1 MKILILSTNADE
13 AGAPRH
19 VEIVVNGLICN
30 HDFILVFG
38 DSGPV
43 YERSLRRGYKSY
55 VVKEMRTSIN
65 PVKDLIALYKILKII
80 RMHDPDVIHCHSA
93 KAGMLGRFCA
103 FFQNK
108 KWVYTVHGWGW
119 RGLSGFARWL
129 IVGIERLLAFVPNGK
144 YIFVAKAVVDDAIQ
158 VLKIHRN
165 KGSLIYNG
173 VPMIQIHESRKDNFL
188 TILMPAR
195 VSSAKDHAAL
205 LRAFEK
211 FEDKE
216 SRLLLCG
223 EGTNSRNFIAE
234 AQLLAPNSFS
244 RISFLGQQS
253 NMENIYSQCD
263 IVALISKFEAL
274 PLSIIEGMSCG
285 KAILAT
291 DVGGVAELIVD
302 GQNGLLVSSNDVD
315 RIIFGLNRLRDK
327 AYRMKLGFAARSKY
341 FETYTEKSM
350 LEKIEKIYTEANK
363 N

>member
-19 VEIVVNGLICN
+19 AEIVVNGLSYN

-65 PVKDLIALYKILKII
+65 PIKDLIALYKILKII

-103 FFQNK
+103 LLQNK

-119 RGLSGFARWL
+119 RGLSDFARWL

-144 YIFVAKAVVDDAIQ
+144 YIFVAKVVVDDAIE
-158 VLKIHRN
+158 VLKIHRK

-173 VPMIQIHESRKDNFL
+173 VPMIQISESRKDNFL

-211 FEDKE
+211 FEEKE

-223 EGTNSRNFIAE
+223 EGTNCRNFIAE
-234 AQLLAPNSFS
+234 ARLLAPNSFS

-315 RIIFGLNRLRDK
+315 QIIFGLNRLRDK

-341 FETYTEKSM
+341 FERYTEKSM
-350 LEKIEKIYTEANK
+350 LEKIEKIYAEVNK